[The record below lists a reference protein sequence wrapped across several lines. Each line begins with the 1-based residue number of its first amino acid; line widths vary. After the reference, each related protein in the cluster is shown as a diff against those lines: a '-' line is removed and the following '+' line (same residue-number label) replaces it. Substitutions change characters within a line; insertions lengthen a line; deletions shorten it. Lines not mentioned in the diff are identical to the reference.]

1 MDFFS
6 IGGGAMGNPND
17 RSEVKS
23 ASDNALMR
31 HAAPS
36 IAMRNFADMEGYM
49 PFKSQ
54 GLMEGL

>member
-6 IGGGAMGNPND
+6 IGGGAIGNPND
-17 RSEVKS
+17 RGEVKS
-23 ASDNALMR
+23 ASDNVLMR

-36 IAMRNFADMEGYM
+36 IAMRNFADMDGFM

-54 GLMEGL
+54 GLMGSL